1 MPYTLTPASNE
12 LYSDPTAPGDG
23 DNRWTLN
30 FGPQHPATHTTLR
43 LVLELDGERIV
54 RATPHIGYL
63 HSGFE
68 KLGEALNYNQYVTIV
83 DRMNYISPLANEIA
97 WHHVVEKLMGIELT
111 PRCKYIRTILAELMR
126 IHDHLLNHGA
136 AEKLMDIELTPRC
149 KVLRTIAGE
158 LGRIQSH
165 LLCVGA
171 AGLDLGAFTAFL
183 YGFNER
189 EVIYDIVE
197 YMSGQRFHTSW
208 TRVGGLNMDLPDE
221 ETFRRMVKDFI
232 NNKMPKA
239 AEDVTT
245 LLNKNRIFVD
255 RTRGVGTVSREDA
268 IAWSLSGPMARS
280 AGVKRDIRKDE
291 PYLCFADNWD
301 GQGAP
306 AVDFKVPVMTTGDCY
321 ARYLVRLEE
330 INQSLHIIRQLIDNI
345 PPGPVNV
352 SPEGKDVLPPK
363 DEVYS
368 SIEGL
373 IQHFELIMTNRQWK
387 SPVEEVYAAT
397 EAPNGELGFYVVGDG
412 SGVPYR
418 ARTRPPSYIH
428 FAIFPYLIVGHQ
440 VSDIVAVL
448 GSLNIIAAELD
459 R

>member
-1 MPYTLTPASNE
+1 MPLEAVQTHNLAHDEPQEYL
-12 LYSDPTAPGDG
+12 
-23 DNRWTLN
+23 WTLN

-54 RATPHIGYL
+54 KATPHIGYL

-68 KLGEALNYNQYVTIV
+68 KLGESLNYNQYVTIV
-83 DRMNYISPLANEIA
+83 DRMDYSAPIYNELA
-97 WHHVVEKLMGIELT
+97 WHLATEKLMGIELT
-111 PRCKYIRTILAELMR
+111 PRCKA
-126 IHDHLLNHGA
+126 
-136 AEKLMDIELTPRC
+136 
-149 KVLRTIAGE
+149 LRTIAGE

-221 ETFRRMVKDFI
+221 DVFKRMVKSFVND
-232 NNKMPKA
+232 KMPKA
-239 AEDVTT
+239 ADDVEK
-245 LLNKNRIFVD
+245 LLHKNRIFVD
-255 RTRGVGTVSREDA
+255 RTQGVGTLTKEEAV
-268 IAWSLSGPMARS
+268 AWSLSGPLARAS
-280 AGVKRDIRKDE
+280 GVKRDIRKDE
-291 PYLCFADNWD
+291 PYLCFKDNWD

-306 AVDFKVPVMTTGDCY
+306 AIDFKVPVMTTGDVY
-321 ARYLVRLEE
+321 ARYLVRFEE
-330 INQSLHIIRQLIDNI
+330 VRQSLAIIRQLIDNI
-345 PPGPVNV
+345 PAGAVNV

-363 DEVYS
+363 DQVYS

-373 IQHFELIMTNRQWK
+373 IQHFELTMTNRGFEVPK
-387 SPVEEVYAAT
+387 GEVYGCIETA
-397 EAPNGELGFYVVGDG
+397 NGELGYYIVSDG
-412 SGVPYR
+412 GNVPWR
-418 ARTRPPSYIH
+418 ARTRPNSYINYQV
-428 FAIFPYLIVGHQ
+428 FPKMIEGHMI
-440 VSDIVAVL
+440 SDVVAVL
-448 GSLNIIAAELD
+448 GSINVIAAELD

>member
-1 MPYTLTPASNE
+1 MPYTLSEASA
-12 LYSDPTAPGDG
+12 DRIPGADSADSG
-23 DNRWTLN
+23 NRWTLN

-43 LVLELDGERIV
+43 LVLELDGERV
-54 RATPHIGYL
+54 LRCTPHIGYL

-68 KLGEALNYNQYVTIV
+68 KLGEHLNYNQYVTIV
-83 DRMNYISPLANEIA
+83 DRMDYSAPIYNELA
-97 WHHVVEKLMGIELT
+97 WHGAAEKLMGIELT
-111 PRCKYIRTILAELMR
+111 PRCKA
-126 IHDHLLNHGA
+126 
-136 AEKLMDIELTPRC
+136 
-149 KVLRTIAGE
+149 LRTIAGE

-221 ETFRRMVKDFI
+221 NVFKRMVKKFI
-232 NNKMPKA
+232 EEQLPKA
-239 AEDVTT
+239 CEDVDK
-245 LLNKNRIFVD
+245 LLSKNRIFID
-255 RTRGVGTVSREDA
+255 RTQGVGALTKDEA
-268 IAWSLSGPMARS
+268 IAWSLSGPMARAS
-280 AGVKRDIRKDE
+280 GVRRDIRKDE

-306 AVDFKVPVMTTGDCY
+306 AVNFKVPVMNTGDVY
-321 ARYLVRLEE
+321 ARYYVRLEE
-330 INQSLHIIRQLIDNI
+330 MRQSMHIIRQLIDNL
-345 PPGPVNV
+345 PQGPVNV
-352 SPEGKDVLPPK
+352 SPEGKEVLPPK
-363 DEVYS
+363 DQVYS

-373 IQHFELIMTNRQWK
+373 IQHFELIMTNRGFTA
-387 SPVEEVYAAT
+387 PAGEVYNCIETA
-397 EAPNGELGFYVVGDG
+397 NGELGYYIVSAGEN
-412 SGVPYR
+412 VPWR
-418 ARTRPPSYIH
+418 VRTRPPCFINYQT
-428 FAIFPYLIVGHQ
+428 FPKMIEGHMI
-440 VSDIVAVL
+440 SDVVAVL